1 MKVLCR
7 DSAVETCP
15 KNLNICCYTCE
26 DHKTCDASCVAEVD
40 DYETCNKA
48 EIITGELTQFE
59 SAAPEA
65 IQQITNIVV
74 TMKQLEK
81 QEKTLKEQLVKVME
95 AYGVK
100 AFENDHIKMTY
111 VAPTTRSTIDSAR
124 LKKDHPDIAEQ
135 YTKISNVSA
144 SVRITVK

>member
-1 MKVLCR
+1 MRVLCR
-7 DSAVETCP
+7 GSAVETCP

-26 DHKTCDASCVAEVD
+26 DRKTCDASCVAEVD

-48 EIITGELTQFE
+48 EVITGELTQFE

-81 QEKTLKEQLVKVME
+81 QEKTLKEQLVKAME
-95 AYGVK
+95 TYGVK
-100 AFENDHIKMTY
+100 SFENDHIKMTY
-111 VAPTTRSTIDSAR
+111 VAPTTRSAIDTTR
-124 LKKDHPDIAEQ
+124 LKKDHPDLVKE
-135 YTKISNVSA
+135 YTKVSNVSA